1 MRLGTPSSPTALIP
15 LAGEAVGTT
24 AYPELRHCFISE
36 TPLLDERT
44 MDSLIPVFTL
54 IFGAVVGVVAT
65 WLALHAKWHRGFDD
79 GRAASATELA
89 ALNERVAAKDRELQK
104 LQESFDEEAAV
115 SDSLRHENARLQ
127 ANLEGERR
135 AAHERAE
142 SFKQAAEALAE
153 KFKALSRDALK
164 DNNQEFLNLAR
175 ATLEKFQATAKGDLE
190 QRQQAIDQLVKPLRE
205 SLDKVDGKIEE
216 MERIRAGA
224 YSGLI
229 EQVKTLAASQQ
240 QLQSETGNL
249 VKALRTPHIR
259 GRWGEIQLRRV
270 VELAGMLQYCDFTEQ
285 ASVATEDSRIRPDVI
300 VRLPGNRTIVVDAK
314 VPFEAFYESISTT
327 DDVVRLDR
335 LKEHARLVRTHIGNL
350 SRKSYWETVQPTPEF
365 VLLFLPGE
373 NFYSAALEQDPK
385 LIEDGINQR
394 VIIATPTTLI
404 ALLKAISYGWQQEQR
419 AANADEVGKLGKELY
434 DRMRTFINYFADIG
448 RNLDRALESYNKG
461 VGSLEA
467 RVLVTARKFKER
479 GAIAGEEIDTLEPV
493 DKSTRVLNLDEGGLF
508 PELVAAEPVD
518 DDEDDESLP
527 LLSSKTAAGQG

>member
-1 MRLGTPSSPTALIP
+1 MEP
-15 LAGEAVGTT
+15 
-24 AYPELRHCFISE
+24 
-36 TPLLDERT
+36 
-44 MDSLIPVFTL
+44 LIPVLTL
-54 IFGAVVGVVAT
+54 IFGALVGAIVV

-89 ALNERVAAKDRELQK
+89 ALQERVAAKDREIEK
-104 LQESFDEEAAV
+104 LQQTFEAEV
-115 SDSLRHENARLQ
+115 TDGDRMREDNARLM
-127 ANLEGERR
+127 ADLEGERR
-135 AAHERAE
+135 AGQERSE
-142 SFKQAAEALAE
+142 SFKRVTEELVE

-175 ATLEKFQATAKGDLE
+175 ATLEKFQVTAKGELD
-190 QRQQAIDQLVKPLRE
+190 QRQQAIDQLVKPLKD
-205 SLDKVDGKIEE
+205 SLEKVDGKIGELE
-216 MERIRAGA
+216 KSRAGA
-224 YSGLI
+224 YAELR
-229 EQVKTLAASQQ
+229 EQVKSLATQ
-240 QLQSETGNL
+240 QLELRNETGNL

-285 ASVATEDSRIRPDVI
+285 ETVATEDGRIRPDVI

-314 VPFEAFYESISTT
+314 VPFEAFYESVTT
-327 DDVVRLDR
+327 ADEVIRVER
-335 LKEHARLVRTHIGNL
+335 LKEHARLVRAHIGAL

-434 DRMRTFINYFADIG
+434 DRMRTFVNYFADIG

-479 GAIAGEEIDTLEPV
+479 GAIAGEEIDPVEPV
-493 DKSTRVLNLDEGGLF
+493 DKSTRTLSLDEGGLF
-508 PELVAAEPVD
+508 PELVAPAPELD
-518 DDEDDESLP
+518 DDETFP
-527 LLSSKTAAGQG
+527 LLRSRTARAGEK